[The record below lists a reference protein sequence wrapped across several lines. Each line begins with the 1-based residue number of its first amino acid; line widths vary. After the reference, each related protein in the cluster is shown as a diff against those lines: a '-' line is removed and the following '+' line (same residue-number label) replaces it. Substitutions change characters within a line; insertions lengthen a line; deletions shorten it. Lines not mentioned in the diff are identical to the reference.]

1 MSKVK
6 KQTTAKKQNLTTPIS
21 ETTAP
26 AEAIESPAIA
36 VEKTQT
42 KQSIIVALLS
52 QEGGTTLDELIKATK
67 WQPHSVRGHLSNLR
81 KKRGIAIEAKLSSG
95 EKRYFYKIEV
105 PNEAV

>member
-6 KQTTAKKQNLTTPIS
+6 KQTAAKKQNLTTPTS

-26 AEAIESPAIA
+26 AEATKTPATE

-52 QEGGTTLDELIKATK
+52 QEGGTTLQELVKATE

-81 KKRGIAIEAKLSSG
+81 KKRGMAIESFENQG
-95 EKRYFYKIEV
+95 KRIYKI
-105 PNEAV
+105 

>member
-6 KQTTAKKQNLTTPIS
+6 KKTNTKKQNSTTPIN

-26 AEAIESPAIA
+26 AEATKTTATT
-36 VEKTQT
+36 VEKAQT

-52 QEGGTTLDELIKATK
+52 QEGGTTLEELIKATE

-81 KKRGIAIEAKLSSG
+81 KKRGMPIETFTNTNGVLTYSLKN
-95 EKRYFYKIEV
+95 KDHH
-105 PNEAV
+105 